1 MLEKL
6 WYSFGFARASF
17 IKFIVDQ
24 PFLFVI
30 IAVIVVWSIISR
42 LIKIKLKKKYILP
55 YEWDANL
62 DNTHYHI
69 DYYKKVQ
76 YINILGIIL
85 LVILL
90 FTYLLTKD
98 KTVWTIFAVGI
109 WAILL
114 TFQTFT
120 VSFFTYFMLVRN
132 YSVGDTVR
140 VGADKMQ
147 WEILYIKGLYTG
159 ISGKNE
165 FWEHTGEFYIIPN
178 HQIWAN
184 PIVKVDLDIDHYGK
198 HSFTLM
204 YDPKLFTLSFEQ
216 FIDSLEKFLNKLLP
230 LRSAA
235 QVAYYK
241 SYIWV
246 KYKMDFQYDSE
257 WRALVRVAFIA
268 KRKKAIKLKKEIFAF
283 VEWKKKTE

>member
-1 MLEKL
+1 MLEQL
-6 WYSFGFARASF
+6 QYSFNFAWTSF
-17 IKFIVDQ
+17 TTFISEQ

-30 IAVIVVWSIISR
+30 FAVILIWSIISR

-55 YEWDANL
+55 YEGDANL
-62 DNTHYHI
+62 DNTRYHI

-76 YINILGIIL
+76 YINVFGIVL

-98 KTVWTIFAVGI
+98 KTVWTVFAVGI

-140 VGADKMQ
+140 VGVDRLQ
-147 WEILYIKGLYTG
+147 GEILYIKGLYTG
-159 ISGKNE
+159 ISGKND

-184 PIVKVDLDIDHYGK
+184 PIVKVDLDIDHYAK
-198 HSFTLM
+198 HSLTLL
-204 YDPKLFTLSFEQ
+204 YEPKVFSLPFDE
-216 FIDSLEKFLNKLLP
+216 FIDELEKFLNKLLP
-230 LRSAA
+230 MRSAA
-235 QVAYYK
+235 QVSYYK
-241 SYIWV
+241 SYIGSR
-246 KYKMDFQYDSE
+246 YKIDFHYDSDG
-257 WRALVRVAFIA
+257 RAAVWIAFIA
-268 KRKKAIKLKKEIFAF
+268 KRKKAIKLKKQIFAF
-283 VEWKKKTE
+283 IEGKKKTA